1 MRLDQVLIR
10 NAQRL
15 RDDVQRL
22 ASGEALLSHVPT
34 GFKAIDSVFG
44 GIRLGVCTELLAH
57 TGDGKS
63 SFARQVAEA
72 TARVGGGVLW
82 FCGEDPEDATAE
94 RYLSDGTGVTAVEM
108 GRLDLTPG
116 ELDRLE
122 QHAREAQGWA
132 RHIEARFEAPT
143 VEECLTALDECTTVG
158 GAPLR
163 LAVFDYAQVFGD
175 ADNLEREIATL
186 AKGLNERSGGRK
198 LASLLL
204 SQVSNQVLQRG
215 RDEYLRTRDVRGFIP
230 GKGDTEW
237 CKRAEKSTK
246 AMWSIFRPGAWRREM
261 GEEAEDNT
269 AELHVRKANFGPT
282 GFAVLGWDGPRTRFY
297 DRDE

>member
-1 MRLDQVLIR
+1 M
-10 NAQRL
+10 
-15 RDDVQRL
+15 
-22 ASGEALLSHVPT
+22 
-34 GFKAIDSVFG
+34 
-44 GIRLGVCTELLAH
+44 AH

-72 TARVGGGVLW
+72 AARAGAGVLW

-94 RYLSDGTGVTAVEM
+94 RYLADGTGVTATEM
-108 GRLDLTPG
+108 GRLDLTAG

-122 QHAREAQGWA
+122 QHAVQSQGWA
-132 RHIEARFEAPT
+132 KHIEARFEAPT
-143 VEECLTALDECTTVG
+143 VDDCLRALDDTTTIG

-175 ADNLEREIATL
+175 AHNLESEIANL
-186 AKGLNERSGGRK
+186 AKGLNERAKDRA

-204 SQVSNQVLQRG
+204 SQVSNDLYRRG
-215 RDEYLRTRDVRGFIP
+215 RDEYFRTKDVRGFVP

-246 AMWSIFRPGAWRREM
+246 ALWSIFRPGAWRREM
-261 GEEAEDNT
+261 GEECEDDR
-269 AELHVRKANFGPT
+269 AELHVKKASFGPT
-282 GFAVLGWDGPRTRFY
+282 GFVELGWDGPRTRFY
-297 DRDE
+297 DLDE

>member
-1 MRLDQVLIR
+1 MPRLDQVLLR
-10 NAQRL
+10 NAARL
-15 RDDVQRL
+15 KEDVQRRD
-22 ASGEALLSHVPT
+22 SGETVLSHVPT
-34 GFKAIDSVFG
+34 GFKAIDATFG
-44 GIRLGVCTELLAH
+44 GLRLGVCTELMAH

-72 TARVGGGVLW
+72 AARSGVGVLW

-108 GRLDLTPG
+108 GRLDLSPG
-116 ELDRLE
+116 ELERIE
-122 QHAREAQGWA
+122 QHARESAGWA

-143 VEECLTALDECTTVG
+143 VEECLSALDETTSVG

-163 LAVFDYAQVFGD
+163 LAVFDYAQIFGEEH
-175 ADNLEREIATL
+175 NLESEIAKL
-186 AKGLNERSGGRK
+186 AKGLNQRSGDRQ

-204 SQVSNQVLQRG
+204 SQVSNRVLDRG
-215 RDEYLRTRDVRGFIP
+215 RDEYRVTKDVRGFIP

-246 AMWSIFRPGAWRREM
+246 ALWSLFRPGAWRREM

-269 AELHVRKANFGPT
+269 AELHVKKANFGPT
-282 GFAVLGWDGPRTRFY
+282 GFEVLGWDGPRTRFY
-297 DRDE
+297 DLE